1 MGRWKSARNPDQFGL
16 MSGIEFIKRENAA
29 GVDAKESKPTMT
41 VVRCISR
48 ATIGPVCE
56 E

>member
-1 MGRWKSARNPDQFGL
+1 MGRWKSARKPDQFGL
-16 MSGIEFIKRENAA
+16 MRGIESTKRENAA

-48 ATIGPVCE
+48 APIGPVCE
-56 E
+56 K